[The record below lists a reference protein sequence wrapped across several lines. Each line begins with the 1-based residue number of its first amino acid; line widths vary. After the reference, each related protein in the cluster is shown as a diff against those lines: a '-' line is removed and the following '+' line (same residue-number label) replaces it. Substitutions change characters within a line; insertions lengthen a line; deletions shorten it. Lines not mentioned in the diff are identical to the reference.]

1 MVSSFRWVSCQ
12 LDELKKCKTFGTLK
26 RALSSLPRTLGET
39 YERMLSNIDDAD
51 APIALRIL
59 RWLVFATR
67 PLTLEEVA
75 FAAMIDVDDEDPL
88 NDDNRLRD
96 P

>member
-1 MVSSFRWVSCQ
+1 
-12 LDELKKCKTFGTLK
+12 
-26 RALSSLPRTLGET
+26 
-39 YERMLSNIDDAD
+39 MLSNIDDAD
-51 APIALRIL
+51 APIASRIL
-59 RWLVFATR
+59 RWLIFATR